1 MQIAEK
7 VARGLKAASI
17 YTGLSSY
24 AIAKKTKINQHI
36 VRAYFLGIS
45 NTLVCKN
52 YLDDICK
59 SLGVDKNDIISGKG
73 KYGMYQGDLDG
84 ETDTICWTC
93 KKSSTSRDDACSWAG
108 CSPDGKLLFQPVPGW
123 NAIRTKLRLC
133 TKDVDSYIVISCPLY
148 ERESL

>member
-45 NTLVCKN
+45 NTLVYKN
-52 YLDDICK
+52 YLYDICK
-59 SLGVDKNDIISGKG
+59 SLGVDRNDIIAGHG
-73 KYGMYQGDLDG
+73 KYGMYQGDLNG

-93 KKSSTSRDDACSWAG
+93 KKSAADRDNACSWAG
-108 CSPDGKLLFQPVPGW
+108 CSYEGELLFKPVEGW
-123 NAIRTKLRLC
+123 NAIQTDLNLC
-133 TKDVDSYIVISCPLY
+133 TKKGKSYIVISCPLY
-148 ERESL
+148 ERG